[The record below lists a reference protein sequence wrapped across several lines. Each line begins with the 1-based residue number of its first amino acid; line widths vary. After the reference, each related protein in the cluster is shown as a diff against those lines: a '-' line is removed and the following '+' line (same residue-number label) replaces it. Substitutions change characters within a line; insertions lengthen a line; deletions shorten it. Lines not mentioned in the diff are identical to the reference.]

1 MKPRGYKF
9 VLCDGGATA
18 DTIASCF
25 NNAIQR
31 EAGCNHHNGIG
42 TSDAADQYARVAQAG
57 ITIVGSFT
65 GNDPGV
71 AGVATEVAGDVC
83 VKQSRQLARCHHCG
97 Q

>member
-1 MKPRGYKF
+1 VRPPTQSHPVSTTQSNAKP
-9 VLCDGGATA
+9 D
-18 DTIASCF
+18 
-25 NNAIQR
+25 AIII
-31 EAGCNHHNGIG
+31 NGIG